1 MLSVTSLLLLGPLG
15 TALVAA
21 IGPVTDL
28 HIQNAFI
35 QPDGFNRSGVLAEGV
50 LPGPLITGTKV
61 ASNAIDQQ
69 HHVAEHLNSLA
80 RSLSKG
86 HKLGRWC
93 PIASG
98 HSFLYDFNVP
108 DQAGTFWYHSHL
120 SSQYCD
126 GLRGVFVVYDP
137 EDLYAAL
144 YDVDNG
150 KNSPVTNISVKG
162 ILPMSSQIYVAST
175 IITLEDWYRKFG
187 VFCSRLR
194 MKFELY
200 CRCPRSSFWTCPEA
214 RFSTHKR
221 VRYPNQT
228 TVSPLA
234 VINVIQG
241 KRYRFRL
248 VSIACTPNYVFSVD
262 NHSFTVIE
270 ADGDNHKPVVADSVQ
285 IFAGQRYSLVLN
297 ATQPTINN
305 YWVRANPNVGPTGF
319 EGGINSAILRYQG
332 APIDAEPPTVQSPL
346 VNQLKE
352 TSLVPLTLPPVED
365 GTDRVDVDLVFGFSG
380 GNFTINGHKFVP
392 PTVPVLLQILS
403 GAKDASELLPKGS
416 FIPLELNKT
425 VQITFNA
432 SAVAAIGAPH
442 PIHLHGHNFDV
453 IRSAGSNTSN
463 YFNPPRRDVVS
474 AGDSVT
480 DNVIIRFRTDNPGP
494 WFLHCHIDLH
504 LVNGFAI
511 VFAEDK
517 FPNIISSNPVPDA
530 WNQLCPIYNNL
541 TAEQRGG
548 L

>member
-50 LPGPLITGTKV
+50 LPGPLITGTKGDNFKINV
-61 ASNAIDQQ
+61 ID
-69 HHVAEHLNSLA
+69 ELTDNTML
-80 RSLSKG
+80 LSTSIHWHGLFQKG
-86 HKLGRWC
+86 TNWADGAFVTQC

-98 HSFLYDFNVP
+98 HLFLYDFNVP

-137 EDLYAAL
+137 EDPYAAL

-162 ILPMSSQIYVAST
+162 VLPMSSQIYVAST

-187 VFCSRLR
+187 VFCSRLQI
-194 MKFELY
+194 KFMSYIADAPAPHSGPAL
-200 CRCPRSSFWTCPEA
+200 RPDSA
-214 RFSTHKR
+214 LINGLG
-221 VRYPNQT
+221 RYPNQT

-297 ATQPTINN
+297 ATQPINN
-305 YWVRANPNVGPTGF
+305 YWARANPNVGPTGF
-319 EGGINSAILRYQG
+319 EGGINSAILRYHG
-332 APIDAEPPTVQSPL
+332 APINAEPQTVQSPL

-432 SAVAAIGAPH
+432 SAVAAIGAPVR
-442 PIHLHGHNFDV
+442 IF
-453 IRSAGSNTSN
+453 
-463 YFNPPRRDVVS
+463 
-474 AGDSVT
+474 
-480 DNVIIRFRTDNPGP
+480 
-494 WFLHCHIDLH
+494 
-504 LVNGFAI
+504 
-511 VFAEDK
+511 
-517 FPNIISSNPVPDA
+517 
-530 WNQLCPIYNNL
+530 IY
-541 TAEQRGG
+541 
-548 L
+548 